1 MLNYE
6 IVVQMFFDYLY
17 CRMYSLLFGKHFSVN
32 IYYTHLLSFVEKL
45 INLQL
50 LAAQNR
56 VAENQG
62 GIAWVKGREA
72 TIDFQTSFFKHS
84 PM

>member
-1 MLNYE
+1 M
-6 IVVQMFFDYLY
+6 QMFFDYLY
-17 CRMYSLLFGKHFSVN
+17 RTYSLLFGKHFSVN

-72 TIDFQTSFFKHS
+72 TIDFQTSFLKTQPNVMS
-84 PM
+84 ITGT